1 MRASASVFVRLW
13 KNLSGDRHIRLLS
26 ASTSWHPQWCLCLVT
41 VYGVDP
47 QVGQSLDG
55 LSLSLCST
63 ICLWISSHGYFD
75 SHSKNAL
82 QELGNFIR
90 SYLFILELTELAIS
104 VLFRKFPVYFGL
116 EVLYILNLHRQF
128 CHTLLWYLL
137 YLRFSLF
144 SLIYFVGDVYI
155 CNSWSVS

>member
-1 MRASASVFVRLW
+1 MWSVNCILAIPSFGANIHLSVSAYHVCSFV
-13 KNLSGDRHIRLLS
+13 SGFGAFIWEGSPGGAVSGWSFLR
-26 ASTSWHPQWCLCLVT
+26 
-41 VYGVDP
+41 
-47 QVGQSLDG
+47 
-55 LSLSLCST
+55 LCST
-63 ICLWISSHGYFD
+63 RCISSHGYFD

-137 YLRFSLF
+137 YLRFCLF

-155 CNSWSVS
+155 CNS